1 MNRAGSTTRPG
12 RRRRARVV
20 RLYRKGYDV
29 PEIARRLGL
38 QRKAVNLHL
47 AGAGVPRVLDAERTP
62 RFWPDRRAPYWELR
76 RRNGG
81 ASEVVLGRKFC
92 PGCGRWRHVVDF
104 PLVGG
109 VLYRCET
116 CSRVAKRIGY
126 RRLSPEARALRLEYM
141 RIYHEGHRR
150 GEPRPRKS
158 SVVDRPERVLLPRA
172 PLVVELDRLN
182 GNLRSVCAR
191 AGVPERTVFRLRHD
205 GGRWVRID
213 TADKLAVAMGI
224 PLALIYRAD
233 R

>member
-76 RRNGG
+76 RRGG
-81 ASEVVLGRKFC
+81 
-92 PGCGRWRHVVDF
+92 VVDF

-116 CSRVAKRIGY
+116 CCRVAKRIGY

-224 PLALIYRAD
+224 PLALIYRHD